1 MVHRSIDIKSKY
13 LIYFIYNNLRISVQP
28 IKTVEL
34 MRVILP
40 VFSTIGPFPQFLYV
54 EVDDFRLL
62 KKMCLMIYLQNLNI
76 YLLIKNYNYKC
87 NYKK

>member
-13 LIYFIYNNLRISVQP
+13 LIYFIYNNLRISVQS
-28 IKTVEL
+28 IKTVVL

-62 KKMCLMIYLQNLNI
+62 KKMCLIIYLQNINI
-76 YLLIKNYNYKC
+76 YLLIKN
-87 NYKK
+87 